1 MLPKVL
7 VLDEATAAVDTATDE
22 RIQTTIR
29 FAITSE
35 KGKYKQ
41 SQTKT
46 DTESIQPTIRV
57 TCKEIQSV
65 LNSHN
70 SFPSFITF
78 KFFSADFSRTEF
90 AACTVLT
97 IAHRLNTV
105 TGENN
110 TFQFHLDKI

>member
-46 DTESIQPTIRV
+46 DTESIQ
-57 TCKEIQSV
+57 SSG
-65 LNSHN
+65 SHAKKAKV
-70 SFPSFITF
+70 F
-78 KFFSADFSRTEF
+78 
-90 AACTVLT
+90 
-97 IAHRLNTV
+97 
-105 TGENN
+105 
-110 TFQFHLDKI
+110 

>member
-41 SQTKT
+41 SQTKA
-46 DTESIQPTIRV
+46 DTESIQP
-57 TCKEIQSV
+57 
-65 LNSHN
+65 
-70 SFPSFITF
+70 
-78 KFFSADFSRTEF
+78 SRHDICQQIYATAVF
-90 AACTVLT
+90 GPA
-97 IAHRLNTV
+97 
-105 TGENN
+105 
-110 TFQFHLDKI
+110 